1 MNSFWLHPSLILIF
15 GALLL
20 PLVPSRFQKLKQG
33 YLLLIPILVFLRT
46 LQMQGVQGSFGH
58 VQFLDWT
65 LIFGRVDK
73 LSLVFGYIM
82 SLMCIIGTLYGVH
95 VKDNSQHI
103 AAWFY
108 VAGSIGAIYAGDFIT
123 LFLFWEVMA
132 FSSVFLIWFRGR
144 KESLAAGLRYLL
156 VHVAGGLALLGGMVW
171 HCKTTGSWAFDENFQ
186 QLAVNSPTPATWLIL
201 AGFMLNAAVPPLHA
215 WLPDA
220 YGEATFN
227 GSVFM
232 CAFTTKTAVYA
243 LIRGFAG
250 THLLIA
256 LGVIMA
262 LYGVVYAV
270 LENDCR
276 RLLAYHI
283 ISQVGYMVAGVG
295 LGTELAING
304 ACAHA
309 FAHILYK
316 GLLFMGCGAVLHMT
330 GESKFTELGGLWKKM
345 PWTFLFTL
353 IGGLSISAF
362 PLFSGFVS
370 KSMIVSAGFEDGNLW
385 VGFLLMLA
393 SAGTFLHTGLK
404 VPYFIW
410 FGKNQPRPEVW
421 NRATEPPWNMN
432 VAMGIAAFL
441 CIFIGCHP
449 AWLYSMLPHAEEATK
464 YLREVYSPYHVSETL
479 QILLFTGLGFFLL
492 LKKLAPEP
500 KISLDLD
507 WPYRMG
513 GRAFLW
519 LARKPIQAVDTFVG
533 ELYRL
538 AGLVPLMFSSRFASL
553 VDNEVVDG
561 MVNGV
566 ATGVRGIG
574 GRLRFAQRGRM
585 QENLT
590 FAFAVA
596 AALIVAFL
604 LLSKPSPS
612 GALPKAPV
620 TPALST
626 PGAAVAPNAQSSSL
640 PLPVGNLQSAIGN
653 PSAPRAAGAEAS
665 RTERTSTTRA
675 AL

>member
-1 MNSFWLHPSLILIF
+1 MNSLWFHPSLILIL

-20 PLVPSRFQKLKQG
+20 PLVPARLKRG
-33 YLLLIPILVFLRT
+33 YLLLVPVLLFARIMTMSRGEF
-46 LQMQGVQGSFGH
+46 GVVHIVGS
-58 VQFLDWT
+58 WAM
-65 LIFGRVDK
+65 IFGRVDA
-73 LSLVFGYIM
+73 LSSIFGYIM
-82 SLMCIIGTLYGVH
+82 ALMCILGTLYGLH
-95 VKDNSQHI
+95 VKDTGQHI

-108 VAGSIGAIYAGDFIT
+108 VAGSVGSIYAGDFLT
-123 LFLFWEVMA
+123 LFLFWELMA

-144 KESLAAGLRYLL
+144 RESLGAGYRYLL
-156 VHVAGGLALLGGMVW
+156 VHVFGGLALLAGMVW
-171 HCKTTGSWAFDENFQ
+171 HCNTQSSWAFN
-186 QLAVNSPTPATWLIL
+186 QLDVHHPTVAIYLIMI
-201 AGFMLNAAVPPLHA
+201 GFILNAAVPPLHA

-243 LIRGFAG
+243 LCRGFAG
-250 THLLIA
+250 MEILVP

-295 LGTELAING
+295 LGTAMAING

-345 PWTFLFTL
+345 PWTFVFTL

-370 KSMIVSAGFEDGNLW
+370 KSMIVSAGFEEQKLW
-385 VGFLLMLA
+385 VGFLLLLA

-410 FGKNQPRPEVW
+410 FGKNKPKQETW
-421 NRATEPPWNMN
+421 DRAAEPPWNMN
-432 VAMGIAAFL
+432 AAMLVASAL
-441 CIFIGCHP
+441 CIFIGCYTP
-449 AWLYSMLPHAEEATK
+449 YLYKMLPHP
-464 YLREVYSPYHVSETL
+464 EVAAAYHPYTAYHVFETL

-492 LKKLAPEP
+492 LKKLVPDP
-500 KISLDLD
+500 TISLDMD
-507 WPYRMG
+507 WFYRKG

-519 LARKPIQAVDTFVG
+519 LARKPIQMADTFVG
-533 ELYRL
+533 ELYRV
-538 AGLVPLMFSSRFASL
+538 AGLVPLMISARVAGLF
-553 VDNEVVDG
+553 DNKIIDGAVDG
-561 MVNGV
+561 L
-566 ATGVRGIG
+566 AESVRGIG
-574 GRLRFAQRGRM
+574 RRLRWVQRGQM
-585 QENLT
+585 QQNL
-590 FAFAVA
+590 AISFAVG
-596 AALIVAFL
+596 AALIVAYVIF
-604 LLSKPSPS
+604 
-612 GALPKAPV
+612 V
-620 TPALST
+620 
-626 PGAAVAPNAQSSSL
+626 SL
-640 PLPVGNLQSAIGN
+640 
-653 PSAPRAAGAEAS
+653 R
-665 RTERTSTTRA
+665 
-675 AL
+675 